1 LPDKA
6 DVFIEGR
13 FACETPCVVPDLDR
27 EKSEVKLLLRKNDF
41 RDYSDVIRW
50 GDETAVKVEYK
61 LTPRTN

>member
-1 LPDKA
+1 
-6 DVFIEGR
+6 
-13 FACETPCVVPDLDR
+13 VPDLDR